1 MTKPPSQPEPQRV
14 KALYT
19 YKGKTAREL
28 PIKRGD
34 TLILLNSAN
43 KDWWKVE
50 LNGRQGFVPSSY
62 VRKIETP
69 PTPVPPSPS
78 LLSMSASVDD
88 SVALRQAQLQAK

>member
-1 MTKPPSQPEPQRV
+1 MTKPPSQPQPQQV

-19 YKGKTAREL
+19 YKGKSAREL
-28 PIKRGD
+28 PIRRGD
-34 TLILLNSAN
+34 ILVLLNSAN

-50 LNGRQGFVPSSY
+50 LDGKQGFVPSSY

-78 LLSMSASVDD
+78 LLSMSVSVDD
-88 SVALRQAQLQAK
+88 SVASRQAQLQAK